1 LNDAPAL
8 AAGHTSIAP
17 SSASDV
23 GRTAADTVFT
33 GDSLQP
39 IATALDVARA
49 THRLTVQNFT
59 LAVAY
64 NVLAVPI
71 AMLGFASPL
80 VAAIAMSTSSII
92 VVANSLRLGL
102 SLPQRLPRPEFK
114 SNQSAPTATQLEGN
128 PA

>member
-1 LNDAPAL
+1 MFLGN
-8 AAGHTSIAP
+8 GHAY
-17 SSASDV
+17 
-23 GRTAADTVFT
+23 R
-33 GDSLQP
+33 
-39 IATALDVARA
+39 RM
-49 THRLTVQNFT
+49 RVQKF
-59 LAVAY
+59 AY

-102 SLPQRLPRPEFK
+102 YLPQGLPRPKFA
-114 SNQSAPTATQLEGN
+114 SSQSAQTATQFERI